1 MKLKNIGFVKVN
13 NIISPKSS
21 EKFSKK
27 ILSLIK
33 NERPVFSKEIGWSWG
48 LYKPPFLEEVSR
60 EIKPLMEEISEVKL
74 LSTYWFTTI
83 YTNNSYLNI
92 HTDRPS
98 CEFSLSLNLKS
109 DIDWPLFFKDRNN
122 VEHEFITEVGSGI
135 AYLGCQRPHWRLP
148 LISENKQLFIQTF
161 FHYVN
166 ADGPYKSFENDHNR
180 PYKKISLKKIKI

>member
-1 MKLKNIGFVKVN
+1 MGLEDKGFLKVN
-13 NIISPKSS
+13 NIISTKSS
-21 EKFSKK
+21 EELSKK
-27 ILSLIK
+27 TLTSIK
-33 NERPVFSKEIGWSWG
+33 NDRPIFSKERGWCWG
-48 LYKPPFLEEVSR
+48 LYKAPYLEEVMR
-60 EIKPLMEEISEVKL
+60 EIKPLMEEISGAKL

-109 DIDWPLFFKDRNN
+109 EIDWPLFFKDRNN

-148 LISENKQLFIQTF
+148 LISERKQLFIQSF

-166 ADGPYKSFENDHNR
+166 ADGPYKSFEKDFNR
-180 PYKKISLKKIKI
+180 SYQKISIKI